1 MELLAPVGSVDHFG
15 AAVEAGADGVYVG
28 APGFNARNPA
38 RELRFEEIR
47 AMAAHCRDSGL
58 AFYIAI
64 NSLVR
69 EEELPKLIST
79 LAELE
84 TISPSALI
92 VQDLGIIELVKNYFP
107 TLPLHGST
115 LMFAHSSAGV
125 EALARL
131 GCSRVV
137 LARELTIAEIE
148 KIIKK
153 SPVEVEIF
161 VHGAMCFSYSG
172 GCLFSSYHGGKSG
185 LRGNCVQPCRRKY
198 RVTSA
203 SAKKKQSQAKSA
215 YFFSMNDLEGID
227 LVDEFNRIGVS
238 SLKIEGR
245 LRSVNYVEQV
255 VRAYRMVLDAPAGE
269 REECNA
275 EAKELIQSALGRKS
289 STGFFL
295 GEKSKGVIASHH
307 SGNIG
312 TYCGRISRIDKEGFS
327 CWGTICPKH
336 QLVQGERF
344 RLHDEKSGERLGFT
358 LKDIERIDSDNS
370 RILLPPNLPPEMTR
384 NNLSL
389 YRVDVSER
397 HRQQKESS
405 RLPLPRL
412 RTSSAETSQIR
423 EKSRRIIG
431 LTGVQRRAD
440 KRPDQKRTGRA
451 VKQKSIDLWLRLD
464 SARLIFQRLP
474 FTVDSFVLPI
484 QKRTVAEA
492 GQLKR
497 YFGREKHRVI
507 WALPPV
513 AHDHSFPALR
523 KTIDVLIKSGFRT
536 FQIAYLGQLDLFGQ
550 SKVTIFGDY
559 TLNLLN
565 SRAMKS
571 AASFGLA
578 GFQFS
583 IEADRSSLVTALTSY
598 RSGGSEANRRGEG
611 RKHEAT
617 GRARVGLTVYGTPP
631 LFIARAQ
638 SDHLPYNQVITS
650 PKGEQFIT
658 RREGGPSYTRPL
670 RPFSLLPYRDEL
682 HRMGLDYM
690 ILDLSS
696 MKMGRKEV
704 AELADRLKNR
714 DRLPK
719 LPTFNYLGTLE

>member
-15 AAVEAGADGVYVG
+15 AAVEAGADGVYLG

-47 AMAAHCRDSGL
+47 AMAAYCRTHGL
-58 AFYIAI
+58 AFYVAI

-69 EEELPKLIST
+69 EEEFPKLVST

-84 TISPSALI
+84 KISPSALI
-92 VQDLGIIELVKNYFP
+92 VQDLGLIELVRNYFP

-125 EALARL
+125 EALAKI

-148 KIIKK
+148 RIIKK

-161 VHGAMCFSYSG
+161 IHGAMCFSYSG

-198 RVTSA
+198 TVSSA
-203 SAKKKQSQAKSA
+203 SVKKKKSQAKSG
-215 YFFSMNDLEGID
+215 YFFSMNDLEAID
-227 LVDEFNRIGVS
+227 LVDEFSRIGIS

-245 LRSVNYVEQV
+245 LRSINYVEQV
-255 VRAYRMVLDAPAGE
+255 VRAYRMVLDAPPAE
-269 REECNA
+269 LEEIRA
-275 EAKELIQSALGRKS
+275 EAKELVKSALGRKG

-295 GEKSKGVIASHH
+295 GEKSRDIIASHH

-312 TYCGRISRIDKEGFS
+312 TYCGRIGKIYKEGS
-327 CWGTICPKH
+327 SYWGRIRTKH
-336 QLVQGERF
+336 KLERGERF
-344 RLHDEKSGERLGFT
+344 RIHDDRSGERLGFT
-358 LKDIERIDSDNS
+358 LKDVETGNS
-370 RILLPPNLPPEMTR
+370 GDYRILLPSNLRPEMTR
-384 NNLSL
+384 NLLSL
-389 YRVDVSER
+389 YRVDVSGR
-397 HRQQKESS
+397 KRLPNQIS
-405 RLPLPRL
+405 RLQLPML
-412 RTSSAETSQIR
+412 SSSSDEAFHIR
-423 EKSRRIIG
+423 EKSRKISG
-431 LTGVQRRAD
+431 LMGLQNRSNKELTP
-440 KRPDQKRTGRA
+440 KRGRA
-451 VKQKSIDLWLRLD
+451 ANQKSLDLWLRLD
-464 SARLIFQRLP
+464 SPRLIYQRLP
-474 FTVDSFVLPI
+474 FHVDTFVLPI
-484 QKRTVAEA
+484 KKRTVAEA

-497 YFGREKHRVI
+497 YFGREKHRVV

-513 AHDHSFPALR
+513 VHDHAYSALS

-536 FQIAYLGQLDLFGQ
+536 FQIGHLGQLALFGR
-550 SKVTIFGDY
+550 SRVTIFGDY

-565 SRAMKS
+565 SRAMKT
-571 AASFGLA
+571 AASLGLT

-583 IEADRSSLVTALTSY
+583 IETDRASLSDAFAGY
-598 RSGGSEANRRGEG
+598 RRIEIEPGRQVERRKNEG
-611 RKHEAT
+611 A
-617 GRARVGLTVYGTPP
+617 GRVRLGLTVYGTPP

-670 RPFSLLPYRDEL
+670 RPFSLLPYRNEL
-682 HRMGLDYM
+682 LRMGLDYM
-690 ILDLSS
+690 IVDFSG
-696 MKMGRKEV
+696 MKSGRKELD
-704 AELADRLKNR
+704 ELADRLKTR